1 MPADTNAPCDQ
12 PRSWSRWLP
21 FLVLVFAFVAAPFIG
36 STRSAEAGPDAAAP
50 DDEALRAGAEVF
62 TEACASC
69 HQSGGVGL
77 PGQFPPLVNNPNVDD
92 ADYVETVI
100 REGLSGPI
108 DVNGE
113 TYDSVMPPQPALND
127 ADVANVI
134 AYIQSGFASPTVPV
148 TTEPVPS
155 TDQSSSTNWT
165 YWGAMVI
172 ALGLFAFVFGRRV
185 IAVIDRRNV
194 SWLDA
199 WLKATVIVVGLIV
212 SIVIL
217 PAKVIELGAVQ
228 DMPRI
233 AQDLITV
240 GIWSGALVTALFV
253 LWYAHRERRV

>member
-69 HQSGGVGL
+69 HQPGGVGL

-92 ADYVETVI
+92 AEYLEDVI
-100 REGLSGPI
+100 RNGLTGEI
-108 DVNGE
+108 VVNGE
-113 TYDSVMPPQPALND
+113 IFNTPMPPPPALSD
-127 ADVANVI
+127 AEVASLI
-134 AYIQSGFASPTVPV
+134 TYIQSGFATPAPV
-148 TTEPVPS
+148 VDPAFAADTE
-155 TDQSSSTNWT
+155 SSSTGRYIN
-165 YWGAMVI
+165 
-172 ALGLFAFVFGRRV
+172 LGLAIAFGLAVLLLSPRW
-185 IAVIDRRNV
+185 IAAHDRREIT
-194 SWLDA
+194 WLDA
-199 WLKATVIVVGLIV
+199 WLKAVVIVVGLIV
-212 SIVIL
+212 SIVIV